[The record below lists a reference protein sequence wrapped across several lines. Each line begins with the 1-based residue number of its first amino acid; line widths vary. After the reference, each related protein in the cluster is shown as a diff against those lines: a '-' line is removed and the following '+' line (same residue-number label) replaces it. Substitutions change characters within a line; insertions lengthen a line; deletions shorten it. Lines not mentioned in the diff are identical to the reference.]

1 MADEPLSQDAIEA
14 LLAAESAAAEE
25 PASAAAEAAEPAAE
39 AKPRKRAKATEPDAG
54 APVEAAADGPL
65 SQDAIEALLAA
76 EAHPAE
82 PVAAVDESAHDGP
95 LSQEDIEALLAGES
109 VPVPASEAERPATF
123 DAPLPLVE
131 DIALDELYPIEAPL
145 DDRAQIEL
153 LLDVPLAITVE
164 LGQAT
169 VTIRDL
175 LELGQGSILPL
186 DRRAGEPV
194 DVLVN
199 GQRLA
204 RGEVVVIDEDFG
216 IRVTDVVSRSDRLRS
231 MGE

>member
-1 MADEPLSQDAIEA
+1 MADDALSQDAIEA
-14 LLAAESAAAEE
+14 LLAAESGGQDA
-25 PASAAAEAAEPAAE
+25 PAEAAAS
-39 AKPRKRAKATEPDAG
+39 
-54 APVEAAADGPL
+54 DGPL

-76 EAHPAE
+76 ESSVEPLEVAE
-82 PVAAVDESAHDGP
+82 LVEDDAAASDGP
-95 LSQEDIEALLAGES
+95 LSQADIEALLSAEQT
-109 VPVPASEAERPATF
+109 PAPAAAAASAEPEPIVEA
-123 DAPLPLVE
+123 
-131 DIALDELYPIEAPL
+131 IALDELHAIVAPIDE
-145 DDRAQIEL
+145 RAQIEL

-169 VTIRDL
+169 VTIREL

-216 IRVTDVVSRSDRLRS
+216 IRVTDVVSRTDRLRS

>member
-14 LLAAESAAAEE
+14 LLAAEASGDAPPGESA
-25 PASAAAEAAEPAAE
+25 
-39 AKPRKRAKATEPDAG
+39 G
-54 APVEAAADGPL
+54 DGPL
-65 SQDAIEALLAA
+65 SQADIEALLAA
-76 EAHPAE
+76 EEVPAE
-82 PVAAVDESAHDGP
+82 AV
-95 LSQEDIEALLAGES
+95 
-109 VPVPASEAERPATF
+109 EAEEDRTAAADGF
-123 DAPLPLVE
+123 EPLVE
-131 DIALDELYPIEAPL
+131 EIALDELHAMEAPL
-145 DDRAQIEL
+145 DETAQIEL

-169 VTIRDL
+169 VTIREL

-216 IRVTDVVSRSDRLRS
+216 IRVTDVVSRRDRLRS

>member
-14 LLAAESAAAEE
+14 LLAAEASGEE
-25 PASAAAEAAEPAAE
+25 PAGDPE
-39 AKPRKRAKATEPDAG
+39 
-54 APVEAAADGPL
+54 AADGPL
-65 SQDAIEALLAA
+65 SQADIEALLAA
-76 EAHPAE
+76 DEVPAE
-82 PVAAVDESAHDGP
+82 AA
-95 LSQEDIEALLAGES
+95 
-109 VPVPASEAERPATF
+109 EAEAPADTF
-123 DAPLPLVE
+123 QPLIE
-131 DIALDELYPIEAPL
+131 EIALDELHAMEAPL
-145 DDRAQIEL
+145 DETAQIEL

-164 LGQAT
+164 LGQAS
-169 VTIRDL
+169 VTIREL

-216 IRVTDVVSRSDRLRS
+216 IRVTDVVSRRDRLRS

>member
-14 LLAAESAAAEE
+14 LLAAE
-25 PASAAAEAAEPAAE
+25 ASGDEPAAE
-39 AKPRKRAKATEPDAG
+39 SAS
-54 APVEAAADGPL
+54 ADGPL
-65 SQDAIEALLAA
+65 SQD
-76 EAHPAE
+76 
-82 PVAAVDESAHDGP
+82 
-95 LSQEDIEALLAGES
+95 DIEALLSAEEL
-109 VPVPASEAERPATF
+109 PA
-123 DAPLPLVE
+123 DAPADPDQAPPAAFEPLVE
-131 DIALDELYPIEAPL
+131 EIALDELHAMEAPL
-145 DDRAQIEL
+145 DETAQIEL

-169 VTIRDL
+169 VTIREL

-216 IRVTDVVSRSDRLRS
+216 IRVTDVVSRRDRLRS

>member
-1 MADEPLSQDAIEA
+1 MADDALSQDAIEA
-14 LLAAESAAAEE
+14 LLAAESSGAEPEAAA
-25 PASAAAEAAEPAAE
+25 P
-39 AKPRKRAKATEPDAG
+39 
-54 APVEAAADGPL
+54 AADGPL

-76 EAHPAE
+76 ESTDEAE
-82 PVAAVDESAHDGP
+82 PVAEAGPSDGP
-95 LSQEDIEALLAGES
+95 LSQDDIEALLSAEAAPAPALAP
-109 VPVPASEAERPATF
+109 VPVEPE
-123 DAPLPLVE
+123 PLVE
-131 DIALDELYPIEAPL
+131 SIALDELHAIEAPI
-145 DDRAQIEL
+145 DERAQIEL

-169 VTIRDL
+169 VTIREL

-216 IRVTDVVSRSDRLRS
+216 IRVTDVVSKTERLRS